1 MKTITWNAR
10 SPWLALAV
18 AAIGLTA
25 CASPTTPPEAD
36 TDSPAASYVRT
47 SDWGEGDAALLEGTV
62 ALENGCLTVVD
73 DAGQIIVPVFP
84 TDFAWDADS
93 GELSGFG
100 HTFSVGE
107 SVSMGGGY
115 HDAPPSSAEYIPNG
129 CEGAQYFMV
138 YSA

>member
-1 MKTITWNAR
+1 MKISAI

-25 CASPTTPPEAD
+25 CASSTTPPEAD

-62 ALENGCLTVVD
+62 TLENSCLTVVD

-84 TDFAWDADS
+84 TDFAWDADA
-93 GELSGFG
+93 GEITGFG

-107 SVSMGGGY
+107 PASMGGGY
-115 HDAPPSSAEYIPNG
+115 HDAPPSSAEYIPSG
-129 CEGAQYFMV
+129 CEGGAQYFMV